1 MKRLLLALALAFC
14 GTAAH
19 SAALTDTDA
28 RRAAE
33 NFLAYDDVGSRI
45 LAGRSVASVAARGA
59 LYVARLSP
67 SGYVVLSGDSAAEPV
82 VAFSPNDYSEP
93 EDGSPLGSLLAAA
106 STNAATAS
114 ASAAV
119 AEAMRS
125 VSAVRAASLSS
136 AATASA
142 PSDAAARRAAK
153 WQRLLPKPSALP
165 SLSSR
170 SSLPSVSLA
179 SWTDPSSLSVTVDP
193 FLTTKWNQIQPFNDF
208 VPVNR
213 AASADNSYRQRYPCG
228 CVATAY
234 AQILNYWQWP
244 KRMNATFSCD
254 HEIYDYDNGT
264 KENTLRDTPFKVRF
278 DAHEPFDWTQM
289 RDTYPTGSR
298 YTGWDLRGK
307 TAESVRF
314 PVARLVMMSAVMAKM
329 YYAGGGSGANI
340 QPAAD
345 ANPWYR
351 QTNAIVRTSLGDEAF
366 FGLVRDDLA
375 RGIPVGVTVPGH
387 QVVAH
392 GWASGTDGT
401 RYVYLN
407 YGWSGQNDGY
417 FNVSETDTE
426 ETAKGY
432 VDSALVGHVPL
443 QTAQLD
449 PLPAVSEPGVTLSWH
464 VPERIA
470 GDFAGYTVHVRRRV
484 DTPSV
489 WTEGFSSYGTATD
502 SASGIFVGESWGIGA
517 GSPFLRVRPLASGAF
532 DLMGERTLTSRS
544 LLTYR
549 VRSDRAYGLTVRVQ
563 GRFDGG
569 EWQDLDVP
577 PLGDGYEDTGWATR
591 RVFLGDRGGNTLRL
605 RVVAEN
611 NSWRIEAS
619 DTRIGVQFDDFA
631 LSDVLGY
638 DETAVAGA
646 ADSRSVTLENLEA
659 GASYVFSVTPQG
671 DGATE
676 SEAVQTT
683 IAGTVRS
690 PLPGAETFLAT
701 NFAYTVGSADW
712 TLSTG
717 YLNTPSQDGGTS
729 VTLGA
734 YDGSLALAEDWTAT
748 ADGVLSFGWTAKGS
762 YTATSDVVTVTFTA
776 TDGAVTTFYSVT
788 NWANKTAVQ
797 RVALPLAPVAGKRGR
812 LKLVFSHSG
821 SNYNYKGYGATIYDL
836 AVSGLAASVLPD
848 AVAWGEEERTATER
862 PRILSVSSR
871 KPSSPAAVQEG
882 LYRECA
888 RGANAL
894 LVVCSG
900 NVTSLSA
907 RPSHLSLVP
916 DPAVRVYPKGGGRFV
931 VTVDGSA
938 IAAADDRSRMIL
950 TLVAESADGQLAY
963 KDLSLRFS
971 AATGTESY
979 PGGLV
984 IVFR

>member
-14 GTAAH
+14 GLAAH
-19 SAALTDTDA
+19 AATLAATDA
-28 RRAAE
+28 RRAAA
-33 NFLAYDDVGSRI
+33 NFLASDDVGAR
-45 LAGRSVASVAARGA
+45 LLPGRRVAAVAARGA

-82 VAFSPNDYSEP
+82 VAFSPHDYAEP
-93 EDGSPLGSLLAAA
+93 EGDSPFAALLAAA
-106 STNAATAS
+106 GTNATAAA

-119 AEAMRS
+119 AEA
-125 VSAVRAASLSS
+125 VPSARLLKAAAAS
-136 AATASA
+136 ASG
-142 PSDAAARRAAK
+142 SDRRAAK
-153 WQRLLPKPSALP
+153 WQRLLATSSPLAA
-165 SLSSR
+165 LSSAT
-170 SSLPSVSLA
+170 PKTALA
-179 SWTDPSSLSVTVDP
+179 AYTDSSSLSVTVDP
-193 FLTTKWNQIQPFNDF
+193 FLTTQWSQWQPYNDF
-208 VPVNR
+208 VPINR
-213 AASADNSYRQRYPCG
+213 AASAATSYRQRYPCG

-244 KRMNATFSCD
+244 TRMNATFSCD
-254 HEIYDYDNGT
+254 HKIYDYDNDT
-264 KENTLRDTPFKVRF
+264 KKNTLRDTPFSVRF

-289 RDTYPTGSR
+289 RDTYPAGSK
-298 YTGWDLRGK
+298 YTGWNLRGK

-340 QPAAD
+340 QPAVN
-345 ANPWYR
+345 ANPWYA
-351 QTNAIVRTSLGDEAF
+351 QTNALVRTSLGDEAF

-375 RGIPVGVTVPGH
+375 RGVPVGVTVPGH

-407 YGWSGQNDGY
+407 YGWAGSNDGY
-417 FNVSETDTE
+417 FNISETDTE
-426 ETAKGY
+426 TTEKGY
-432 VDSALVGHVPL
+432 IDSALVGHVPL
-443 QTAQLD
+443 KTAQLE
-449 PLPAVSEPGVTLSWH
+449 PLPAVSENAVTLSWH
-464 VPERIA
+464 VPERLA
-470 GDFAGYTVHVRRRV
+470 DAFAGYTVHVRRRV
-484 DTPSV
+484 DTPST
-489 WTEGFSSYGTATD
+489 WTEDFASYETATN
-502 SASGIFVGESWGIGA
+502 SASGIFVGESWGIGS

-549 VRSDRAYGLTVRVQ
+549 YRADRALGLDLRVQ
-563 GRFDGG
+563 GRFAGG

-577 PLGDGYEDTGWATR
+577 PLGDGDEDTGWATR
-591 RVFLGDRGGNTLRL
+591 RVFLGDRGGKTLRL

-611 NSWRIEAS
+611 NGWHVKAS

-631 LSDVLGY
+631 LSDILGY
-638 DETAVAGA
+638 EETAVACA
-646 ADSRSVTLENLEA
+646 ADARSVTLENLVS

-676 SEAVQTT
+676 SEAVQTA

-690 PLPGAETFLAT
+690 PLPGAETFSTT

-712 TLSTG
+712 TLATG
-717 YLNTPSQDGGTS
+717 YLNTPSKDGGTS

-734 YDGSLALAEDWTAT
+734 YDGSLALAEDWTAM

-762 YTATSDVVTVTFTA
+762 YTATSDVIRVTFTA
-776 TDGAVTTFYSVT
+776 TDGAVKTLYSVT

-812 LKLVFSHSG
+812 LAIVFSHNG

-836 AVSGLAASVLPD
+836 AVSGLAAAVLPD
-848 AVAWGEEERTATER
+848 AITWGEEERTATER
-862 PRILSVSSR
+862 PQILSVSSL
-871 KPSSPAAVQEG
+871 KAASPAAVQEG
-882 LYRECA
+882 FYRECA

-894 LVVCSG
+894 LVVCST
-900 NVTSLSA
+900 NTASLAA

-916 DPAVRVYPKGGGRFV
+916 DAAVKVHARGRGRFV
-931 VTVDGSA
+931 VTVDGGA
-938 IAAADDRSRMIL
+938 VAAADDRSRMVL
-950 TLVAESADGQLAY
+950 TLVAADGDGQRAH
-963 KDLSLRFS
+963 KDLALRFS
-971 AATGTESY
+971 SETAAEAYREGFALT
-979 PGGLV
+979 
-984 IVFR
+984 IR